1 MKGVAGE
8 WISADPVE
16 GSILINVGEM
26 LETFTGCAD
35 KGGFI
40 QTAYV
45 KSYLKSLLNMILRS
59 SKLDCLT

>member
-35 KGGFI
+35 KDGFI
-40 QTAYV
+40 RTAYV
-45 KSYLKSLLNMILRS
+45 KSYLKSLLNMTLRS
-59 SKLDCLT
+59 SKLDRLT

>member
-26 LETFTGCAD
+26 LETFIGRAD
-35 KGGFI
+35 KGQI
-40 QTAYV
+40 Y
-45 KSYLKSLLNMILRS
+45 SN
-59 SKLDCLT
+59 CPN